1 MNTATTSTA
10 ANAAAAALATSR
22 ICSLASAYTPHPAA
36 NTPTSTFRTRSV
48 MRRSV
53 HRNGEA
59 SMLEDDQCPVCGP
72 RCLCS
77 PASVAMCSFD
87 DCVHP
92 AESSGLCA
100 AHRKQ
105 RQRTGRLVPV
115 VERLEPRARLREAA
129 LALADADSEDDR
141 AARRA
146 QVRFMKT
153 LKDLGWR
160 KVERKRVRVYV
171 SAQLP
176 FPWMPREEWGR

>member
-1 MNTATTSTA
+1 
-10 ANAAAAALATSR
+10 
-22 ICSLASAYTPHPAA
+22 
-36 NTPTSTFRTRSV
+36 
-48 MRRSV
+48 
-53 HRNGEA
+53 
-59 SMLEDDQCPVCGP
+59 MLEDDQCPVCGP

-141 AARRA
+141 AYDLAERRFWAAVRAAAREYGAEHIDELLALVSPR
-146 QVRFMKT
+146 
-153 LKDLGWR
+153 GR
-160 KVERKRVRVYV
+160 KIRR
-171 SAQLP
+171 
-176 FPWMPREEWGR
+176 